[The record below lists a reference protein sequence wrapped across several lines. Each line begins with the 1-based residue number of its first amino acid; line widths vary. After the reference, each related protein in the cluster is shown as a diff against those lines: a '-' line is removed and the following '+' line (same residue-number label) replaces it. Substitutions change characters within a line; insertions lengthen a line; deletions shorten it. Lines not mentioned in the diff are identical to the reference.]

1 MLVVEIF
8 LGGIIMDT
16 LSRFTESIFLGL
28 PGAIRIIVLILVAL
42 IVAALVKKL
51 VIKGLTKL
59 APVAKLSKWGLVKPT
74 QDEKALVKGFGQF
87 AYFLVIVFF
96 LPAILS
102 ALGVSS
108 VVDPISNMFAKFF
121 GFLPNAVAAGLILFV
136 GVFLCKFV
144 KNLVSSLLVKLPFEK
159 WMSKLFDQD
168 VDQAKVNE
176 IKIADVLSS
185 IVYVLLFIPILTLAL
200 ETLGIKSLSEP
211 IVSLLD
217 QVISFVPN
225 ILVAVILLAI
235 GGFIAKLLSNL
246 LEKVLKAS
254 GIDKYSQYLSVKGQ
268 AEYQISTVLANIVS
282 AIILVFFFVQA
293 LATLNLSVLNTI
305 GLAVIAYLPAVIS
318 SLAILGLA
326 IVLGNVLAGFIA
338 KSTSSKALGEVVRYG
353 LIALAIF
360 MALDQLN
367 IAQTIVQTTFTII
380 LGAVAVAFALAFG
393 LGGKDFA
400 ARQLEKLENFLNKK

>member
-1 MLVVEIF
+1 
-8 LGGIIMDT
+8 MDT
-16 LSRFTESIFLGL
+16 ISRFTESLFGAL

-42 IVAALVKKL
+42 IIAALVKKL

-87 AYFLVIVFF
+87 AYFLVILFF

-102 ALGVSS
+102 GLGVSS
-108 VVDPISNMFAKFF
+108 VVDPISSMFAKFF
-121 GFLPNAVAAGLILFV
+121 GFLPNAVAAGLILVV
-136 GVFLCKFV
+136 GVYLCKFV
-144 KNLVSSLLVKLPFEK
+144 KNLVSNLLVKLPFEK
-159 WMSKLFDQD
+159 WMSKLFDQNI
-168 VDQAKVNE
+168 DQAKVNE
-176 IKIADVLSS
+176 VKIADVLAS

-211 IVSLLD
+211 IVGLLN
-217 QVISFVPN
+217 QVISFIPN

-268 AEYQISTVLANIVS
+268 AEYQISTVFANIVS

-305 GLAVIAYLPAVIS
+305 GLAIIAYLPAVIS
-318 SLAILGLA
+318 SLVILGLA
-326 IVLGNVLAGFIA
+326 VVLGNVLAGFIA

-393 LGGKDFA
+393 LGGKTFA

>member
-1 MLVVEIF
+1 MLWF
-8 LGGIIMDT
+8 LAKCCS
-16 LSRFTESIFLGL
+16 SR
-28 PGAIRIIVLILVAL
+28 
-42 IVAALVKKL
+42 
-51 VIKGLTKL
+51 
-59 APVAKLSKWGLVKPT
+59 
-74 QDEKALVKGFGQF
+74 
-87 AYFLVIVFF
+87 
-96 LPAILS
+96 
-102 ALGVSS
+102 
-108 VVDPISNMFAKFF
+108 
-121 GFLPNAVAAGLILFV
+121 LILFV

-168 VDQAKVNE
+168 IDQAKVNE
-176 IKIADVLSS
+176 VKIADVLAS

-211 IVSLLD
+211 IVGLLN
-217 QVISFVPN
+217 QVISFIPN
-225 ILVAVILLAI
+225 ILVAVVLLAI

-367 IAQTIVQTTFTII
+367 IAQAIVQTTFTII

-393 LGGKDFA
+393 LGGKAFA

>member
-1 MLVVEIF
+1 M
-8 LGGIIMDT
+8 
-16 LSRFTESIFLGL
+16 
-28 PGAIRIIVLILVAL
+28 
-42 IVAALVKKL
+42 
-51 VIKGLTKL
+51 
-59 APVAKLSKWGLVKPT
+59 
-74 QDEKALVKGFGQF
+74 
-87 AYFLVIVFF
+87 
-96 LPAILS
+96 
-102 ALGVSS
+102 
-108 VVDPISNMFAKFF
+108 
-121 GFLPNAVAAGLILFV
+121 
-136 GVFLCKFV
+136 
-144 KNLVSSLLVKLPFEK
+144 KLPFEK

-168 VDQAKVNE
+168 IDQAKVNE
-176 IKIADVLSS
+176 VKIADVLAS

-200 ETLGIKSLSEP
+200 ETLGTKSLSEP
-211 IVSLLD
+211 IVGLLN
-217 QVISFVPN
+217 QVISFIPN
-225 ILVAVILLAI
+225 ILVAVVLLAI

-367 IAQTIVQTTFTII
+367 IAQAIVQTTFTII

-393 LGGKDFA
+393 LGGKAFA
-400 ARQLEKLENFLNKK
+400 ARQLEKLENFLNQK

>member
-1 MLVVEIF
+1 
-8 LGGIIMDT
+8 MDT
-16 LSRFTESIFLGL
+16 VSRFTESLFGAL

-51 VIKGLTKL
+51 VIKGLTNL

-74 QDEKALVKGFGQF
+74 QDEKALVKVFGQF
-87 AYFLVIVFF
+87 AYFLVILFF

-102 ALGVSS
+102 GLGVSS
-108 VVDPISNMFAKFF
+108 VVDPISSMFAKFF
-121 GFLPNAVAAGLILFV
+121 GFLPNAVAAGLILVV
-136 GVFLCKFV
+136 GVYLCKFV
-144 KNLVSSLLVKLPFEK
+144 KNLVSNLLVKLPFEK

-168 VDQAKVNE
+168 IDQAKVNE
-176 IKIADVLSS
+176 VKIADVLAS

-211 IVSLLD
+211 IVGLLD
-217 QVISFVPN
+217 QVINFIPN
-225 ILVAVILLAI
+225 ILVSVVLLAI

-305 GLAVIAYLPAVIS
+305 GLAIIAYLPAVIS

-393 LGGKDFA
+393 LGGKAFA

>member
-1 MLVVEIF
+1 M
-8 LGGIIMDT
+8 
-16 LSRFTESIFLGL
+16 
-28 PGAIRIIVLILVAL
+28 
-42 IVAALVKKL
+42 
-51 VIKGLTKL
+51 
-59 APVAKLSKWGLVKPT
+59 
-74 QDEKALVKGFGQF
+74 
-87 AYFLVIVFF
+87 
-96 LPAILS
+96 
-102 ALGVSS
+102 
-108 VVDPISNMFAKFF
+108 
-121 GFLPNAVAAGLILFV
+121 
-136 GVFLCKFV
+136 
-144 KNLVSSLLVKLPFEK
+144 KLPFEK

-168 VDQAKVNE
+168 IDQAKVNE
-176 IKIADVLSS
+176 VKIADVLAS

-211 IVSLLD
+211 IVGLLN
-217 QVISFVPN
+217 QVISFIPN
-225 ILVAVILLAI
+225 ILVAVVLLAI

-326 IVLGNVLAGFIA
+326 IVLAGFIA

-367 IAQTIVQTTFTII
+367 IAQAIVQTTFTII
-380 LGAVAVAFALAFG
+380 LDAVAVAFTLAFG
-393 LGGKDFA
+393 LGGKAFA
-400 ARQLEKLENFLNKK
+400 AHQLEKLENFLNKK